1 MVGGCA
7 VAQFFLVF
15 GFWFFVFGFWFFAR
29 IDPLL
34 SMLRRKLQFTSRRQ
48 EISLTASI
56 ISPFTQHQLNYP
68 AKPSWHPLW
77 RY

>member
-1 MVGGCA
+1 MYHPMVGGCA

-34 SMLRRKLQFTSRRQ
+34 SMLRRSYWV
-48 EISLTASI
+48 SA
-56 ISPFTQHQLNYP
+56 
-68 AKPSWHPLW
+68 AAAGAGGG
-77 RY
+77 